1 MNSINAQTFKEAF
14 LQGGLQTLPSWNESI
29 QNTIFFAA
37 AELDFWR
44 ISIDCKGA
52 STKAGVLTRIADTL
66 QFPDYFGMNLDALHD
81 CLTDQLLDSG
91 KKGAVIILKGLRENE
106 SGPESAT
113 IKAMNRA
120 LLGVFEDAVDFL
132 ADRKF
137 KLTVLH

>member
-1 MNSINAQTFKEAF
+1 MSPINVQAVKETL
-14 LQGGLQTLPSWNESI
+14 LQGGLYNLPEAKESPEK
-29 QNTIFFAA
+29 TIFLAA

-44 ISIDCKGA
+44 IAIDCKGA

-81 CLTDQLLDSG
+81 CLTEQLLDSG
-91 KKGAVIILKGLRENE
+91 KKGGVIILQGLRNNE
-106 SGPESAT
+106 CGSESAT

-132 ADRKF
+132 GDRKF
-137 KLTVLH
+137 KLTVFS